1 MIGSLFRL
9 GMLATLVGGST
20 FALVG
25 PDRVKMYFENGK
37 DSVLSAI
44 DNAQG
49 METKL
54 DLIRSQIRG
63 LDSEVRDLKEEAIRR
78 KVEVNR
84 MGGDVA
90 EREDEL
96 GRQER
101 MLAKASGMLSDG
113 SDFYVI
119 GGMRY
124 SRATVEQDARD
135 KLAMFQVQSDTLHN
149 LRETMAT
156 KRNALLL
163 AEQNVE
169 RAATLRSELEGKI
182 GLLEAKLQK
191 FRAQQHFAATASG
204 ELIDT
209 GELDSDLA
217 RAREMITSFE
227 EDLEVKALLL
237 QEQLKAGAD
246 QPSDGIDYEAA
257 EAAEGADDLVGQID
271 QVLLRVRG
279 VRGGADVAVSVGR

>member
-44 DNAQG
+44 DSAQG

-63 LDSEVRDLKEEAIRR
+63 LDGEIKDLKEEAIRR
-78 KVEVNR
+78 KVEVDR
-84 MGGDVA
+84 MGADVA
-90 EREDEL
+90 ERESEL
-96 GRQER
+96 TRQER
-101 MLAKASGMLSDG
+101 VLSKASGMLADG
-113 SDFYVI
+113 NDFYLI

-135 KLAMFQVQSDTLHN
+135 KLAMFQVQSDTLN
-149 LRETMAT
+149 SLRETMET
-156 KRNALLL
+156 KQNALSL
-163 AEQNVE
+163 AEQNVG
-169 RAATLRSELEGKI
+169 RAAALRTELEGKI
-182 GLLEAKLQK
+182 GLLEARLQK

-204 ELIDT
+204 EVIDT
-209 GELDSDLA
+209 DELDSDLA
-217 RAREMITSFE
+217 RAREMISEFE
-227 EDLEVKALLL
+227 EDLEVKAMLL
-237 QEQLKAGAD
+237 QEQLNSGAE
-246 QPSDGIDYEAA
+246 QPEQGIDYEAA
-257 EAAEGADDLVGQID
+257 EAAEAAEDLVGQID

-279 VRGGADVAVSVGR
+279 VQGGHDVAVSVVR